1 MIQVLRKKKRQRLIN
16 YNKEIDN
23 LKIKQAERL
32 NTITKI
38 KKKMLEGTNSRIQEV
53 EEGKSEM
60 EDRLVG
66 ITDMDQNKKY

>member
-38 KKKMLEGTNSRIQEV
+38 KKKMLEGTNSRIQAV

>member
-1 MIQVLRKKKRQRLIN
+1 MIN

-38 KKKMLEGTNSRIQEV
+38 KKKMLEGTNSRIQAV